1 MDRWKNR
8 RYQDESCT
16 FIHIYVRTFRFCIA
30 VIIILE
36 PYHLSLFITRRSTEM
51 THARSINNHGST
63 NLIYPIFPS
72 TRPTLPI
79 PPHSHLEMTMYHRW
93 NVITG
98 PWTLPSSSFNPSA
111 SLRLAKFSLSSFSPY
126 PRPPRLSVSRYSRL
140 PQHRQWRVFPL
151 CNG

>member
-30 VIIILE
+30 IIIILE
-36 PYHLSLFITRRSTEM
+36 PYHLSLFVTRRSTEM

-63 NLIYPIFPS
+63 NLIYPHFS
-72 TRPTLPI
+72 FH
-79 PPHSHLEMTMYHRW
+79 PPHSPH
-93 NVITG
+93 
-98 PWTLPSSSFNPSA
+98 SSSFPPRNDYVPSVERNNRPVNFA
-111 SLRLAKFSLSSFSPY
+111 IFLFQPLSFPPSCEILSLLVFAY

-140 PQHRQWRVFPL
+140 PQHRQ
-151 CNG
+151 

>member
-36 PYHLSLFITRRSTEM
+36 PYHLSLFVTRRSTEM

-63 NLIYPIFPS
+63 NLIYSHFS
-72 TRPTLPI
+72 FH
-79 PPHSHLEMTMYHRW
+79 PPHSPHSSSFPPRNDYVPSVERNNRPVNFAIFLFQPLSFPPSCEILSLH
-93 NVITG
+93 VFA
-98 PWTLPSSSFNPSA
+98 LPSSTP
-111 SLRLAKFSLSSFSPY
+111 SLRLSLFSSPAT
-126 PRPPRLSVSRYSRL
+126 PTVTRIPAL
-140 PQHRQWRVFPL
+140 
-151 CNG
+151 